1 MLVADEIG
9 DDEMQ
14 DRIDGLDIRQEFDRL
29 TELVAWAGVDMSDV
43 KLRTRHY
50 NRVLR
55 KHGHA
60 DSRKKEV
67 LVNTWPGLSRF
78 NVQETL
84 VHELAHIYCDR
95 RYNTREVHSPRFYR
109 HFDEA
114 VQEAYGPLTVAPRTR
129 VGHGRYADAMRHKA
143 QVEQSAELESR
154 IDEVLAAPTPVVAAE
169 ELLPAEAAPTRGSIG
184 WERLP
189 EPLKSW
195 EKEPRQPIS
204 FWFDGMNREQGQRV
218 GRPITPNRII
228 NPSERVT
235 PQVADQRVLEIIQ
248 RYRGQTRSFI
258 DDEYARHWGPYPG
271 KNTYNSIWRLHKAGL
286 VKRYDSHRWYPVR

>member
-1 MLVADEIG
+1 MRDL
-9 DDEMQ
+9 
-14 DRIDGLDIRQEFDRL
+14 IDGLDVRQEFDRL
-29 TELVAWAGVDMSDV
+29 KSLVAWAGVDMSDV

-67 LVNTWPGLSRF
+67 LVNTWAGLSRF

-143 QVEQSAELESR
+143 QAEQSAELESR
-154 IDEVLAAPTPVVAAE
+154 IDEVLATPAPVVAAE

-195 EKEPRQPIS
+195 EKEPRLPLS
-204 FWFDGMNREQGQRV
+204 HWFNGQDELRQRV
-218 GRPITPNRII
+218 GRPITGRQRPSSIRDA
-228 NPSERVT
+228 SERVT
-235 PQVADQRVLEIIQ
+235 PAVADERVLEIIQ
-248 RYRGQTRSFI
+248 RYRGCKRDFI
-258 DDEYARHWGPYPG
+258 DRKYEQLHGPYPG
-271 KNTYNSIWRLHKAGL
+271 KNTYNSIWRLHKAGK
-286 VKRYDSHRWYPVR
+286 VQRYDSHRWYPNPRSYAQA